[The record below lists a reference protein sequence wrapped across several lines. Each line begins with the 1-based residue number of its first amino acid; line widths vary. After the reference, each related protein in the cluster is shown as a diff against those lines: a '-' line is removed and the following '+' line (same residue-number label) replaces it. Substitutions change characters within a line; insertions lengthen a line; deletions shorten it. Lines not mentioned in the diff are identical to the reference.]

1 MKGMKKKIKV
11 DGPDLA
17 PGRAQ
22 RLRYGTAVSIL
33 AILCACNP
41 APKYVR
47 PPAPVPQTFKEASQQ
62 YQGGVGWHVAK
73 PEDDKIR
80 GNWWEMYH
88 DSTLNE
94 LEQQVRISNQTI
106 KIAEANYRAAQAL
119 VVTAR
124 SALFPTATASIS
136 YTNEKFGSTRG
147 GALVT
152 GASGVPVSASSSA
165 VNIYSLPATASYTI
179 DLWHRVRNSV
189 ATQEFSAQASAAD
202 VATAILST
210 QAELAQDYF
219 EVRALDE
226 ERAILEDTLN
236 NYRQAL
242 QLTETL
248 FKAGV
253 DSEQDVAQAQ
263 LQVDTAAAS
272 LTDLGVSR
280 AQYEHAIAMLIGR
293 PPAEF
298 SLAPAPFV
306 AKLPEIPLA
315 VPSHLLERRP
325 DIAAYERQIAAANAQ
340 IGVARAAYFPD
351 LTLSAT
357 GGFQSTAFTKWLTWP
372 SRFWSVGPSA
382 AQIVF
387 EHGALRGPVQQAE
400 ASYDAMVANYRQ
412 TTLAAFQGVEDQLAT
427 LRILSQEL
435 EEQRTAVAAANH
447 YLNLALTLYKTGV
460 DSYLNVITAQ
470 NSLLSTRLAVVN
482 LELRQM
488 TASINLIM
496 DLGGGWDV
504 SELPNEQQLLAK
516 PSKWSPGGGSIAP
529 AAPAT
534 QPNPPAVAPQPLQ
547 PSETNRSQPH

>member
-1 MKGMKKKIKV
+1 MKSMRRWMKTKASKC
-11 DGPDLA
+11 A
-17 PGRAQ
+17 N
-22 RLRYGTAVSIL
+22 RYSYWLPQWAAVCL
-33 AILCACNP
+33 FTTFCACNP
-41 APKYVR
+41 APKYVK
-47 PPAPVPQTFKEASQQ
+47 PPAPVPQAFKETAQQSQE
-62 YQGGVGWHVAK
+62 GIGWRIAK

-152 GASGVPVSASSSA
+152 TSSGVPVSASSSA
-165 VNIYSLPATASYTI
+165 VNIYSLPATASYTV
-179 DLWHRVRNSV
+179 DLWYRVRNSI
-189 ATQEFSAQASAAD
+189 AAQEFSAQASAAD

-219 EVRALDE
+219 EIRALDA

-242 QLTETL
+242 RLTETL

-351 LTLSAT
+351 LTLSVT

-387 EHGALRGPVQQAE
+387 EHGALRGPVEQAE
-400 ASYDAMVANYRQ
+400 ANYDAMVANYRQ
-412 TTLAAFQGVEDQLAT
+412 TTLAAFQGVEDQLAA

-435 EEQRTAVAAANH
+435 EEQRTAVAAADH

-488 TASINLIM
+488 TASVNLIM

-504 SELPNEQQLLAK
+504 SALPNERQILAR

-534 QPNPPAVAPQPLQ
+534 QPNPPAVAPQRLQ